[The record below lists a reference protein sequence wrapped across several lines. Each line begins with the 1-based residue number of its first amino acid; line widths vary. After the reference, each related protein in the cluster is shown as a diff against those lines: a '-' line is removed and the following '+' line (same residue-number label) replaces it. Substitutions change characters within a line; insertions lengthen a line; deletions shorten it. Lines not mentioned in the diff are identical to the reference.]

1 MIKKL
6 VIGAVVL
13 IFLIAIS
20 FGALRLFADHSKVA
34 DGRYQ
39 IQNNVVYPDAYILVE
54 DGQAQF
60 FHIDL
65 NELYKESIVE
75 DYLNYLK
82 NYKKQELTA
91 SEEKQV
97 RDAIDL
103 NAQFCETKFV
113 LDYSEENYN
122 FCDEEGLYHY
132 NFGFITEG
140 SYLSYEYD
148 WENRSITLN
157 HEEAGRI
164 EFKR

>member
-1 MIKKL
+1 MIKKF
-6 VIGAVVL
+6 VIAAVVL
-13 IFLIAIS
+13 IFLTVIS
-20 FGALRLFADHSKVA
+20 FGAVRLFSDHSKIA

-75 DYLNYLK
+75 DYLNYQK
-82 NYKKQELTA
+82 NYKKQKLTA

-97 RDAIDL
+97 RDEIDL

-113 LDYSEENYN
+113 LDYSKENYN
-122 FCDEEGLYHY
+122 ICDEEGLYHY
-132 NFGFITEG
+132 NFGFITEI

-148 WENRSITLN
+148 WKKRSITLDR
-157 HEEAGRI
+157 EETGPI

>member
-1 MIKKL
+1 MIKKF
-6 VIGAVVL
+6 VIAAVVL
-13 IFLIAIS
+13 IFLTVIS
-20 FGALRLFADHSKVA
+20 FGAVRLFSDHSKIA
-34 DGRYQ
+34 DGKYQ

-75 DYLNYLK
+75 DYLDYLK
-82 NYKKQELTA
+82 NYKKKILTA
-91 SEEKQV
+91 SDEKQV

-132 NFGFITEG
+132 NFGFITEI

-148 WENRSITLN
+148 WKKRSITLDR
-157 HEEAGRI
+157 EETGPI

>member
-13 IFLIAIS
+13 IFIIAIS
-20 FGALRLFADHSKVA
+20 FGAIRLFSDHSKVA
-34 DGRYQ
+34 DGKYQ
-39 IQNNVVYPDAYILVE
+39 IQNNAVYPDAYILVE

-82 NYKKQELTA
+82 NYKKQKLTA

-103 NAQFCETKFV
+103 NEQFCETKFV
-113 LDYSEENYN
+113 LDYSKENYN
-122 FCDEEGLYHY
+122 ICDEEGYYHY
-132 NFGFITEG
+132 NFGFITEI

-148 WENRSITLN
+148 WKKRSITLDR
-157 HEEAGRI
+157 EETGPI